1 MQASD
6 MNMRALPFVWVVI
19 LFLGPVPAWAAP
31 LPVPAADVGVAI
43 HQTSVLAYPPRMLY
57 EAIYSGEARVVISVD
72 ADGDL
77 TDCLVTGYTHKVFAE
92 AAVDALKRWRFEPAR
107 ARGTARAA
115 RTEVQFVFRERGVI
129 VQNLPGALE
138 QRMILGELRERYT
151 FSPCKLGELDRIP
164 NPVHVVQ
171 PMVPRTTRL
180 RQVTVAFYIDTE
192 GRVRMPAVDRDSA
205 DDEYAAAAVAAVEQW
220 RFEPPMRKGEPV
232 LVYAEQEFKFQP
244 K

>member
-1 MQASD
+1 MNKCAQPLLGAFLILASLVS
-6 MNMRALPFVWVVI
+6 AL
-19 LFLGPVPAWAAP
+19 AKP
-31 LPVPAADVGVAI
+31 LPASEADVGVAI
-43 HQTSVLAYPPRMLY
+43 NQTTVLVYPPRMLY

-107 ARGTARAA
+107 ARGIARAA
-115 RTEVQFVFRERGVI
+115 RTEVQFLFRDRGVI
-129 VQNLPGALE
+129 VQNLPGAME

-151 FSPCKLGELDRIP
+151 FSPCKLSELDRIP
-164 NPVHVVQ
+164 NPVHVVS
-171 PMVPRTTRL
+171 PVVPRTSRE
-180 RQVTVAFYIDTE
+180 RHVTVAFYIDPE
-192 GRVRMPAVDRDSA
+192 GRVRMPAVERDAA

-220 RFEPPMRKGEPV
+220 RFESPLRKGQPV